1 MSFLSLVL
9 ALFAEQVRP
18 FVHRDFAVRLLQ
30 GLCNFLEHHLNA
42 GGHHHGV
49 VAWWI
54 FALLTAGLTA
64 LAGWLM
70 GHWHAVASLGFNVA
84 VLYVCMGFRQS
95 SARFSTIKRL
105 LEAGD
110 LAAAQAL
117 AGPGTGADPSAAPDA
132 PDAPELVRR
141 AIQEAL
147 RDAHRHV
154 LAVLLWFAVFGPG
167 GAALYR
173 VALFARDHLAPRVPE
188 FSSYANRAFAWIDW
202 LPRRASA
209 AAFAVVGNFEDAVF
223 CWRAQAGGTP
233 FREDPT
239 LGPIICS
246 GAGAV
251 GIKLGP
257 EIGCGSES
265 DVGALTSIHGLIWR
279 ALLLALFVVL
289 LMGFAKLVG

>member
-9 ALFAEQVRP
+9 ALFAEQLRP
-18 FVHRDFAVRLLQ
+18 FVHRAFAVRLLR
-30 GLCNFLEHHLNA
+30 GACNFLEHHLNA
-42 GGHHHGV
+42 GDRHHGI
-49 VAWWI
+49 VAWWL
-54 FALLTAGLTA
+54 FVLLTAGLTA
-64 LAGWLM
+64 LGGWLM
-70 GHWHAVASLGFNVA
+70 SQWHAVASLGFNVA
-84 VLYVCMGFRQS
+84 VLYICMGFRQS

-110 LAAAQAL
+110 LAAAQDL
-117 AGPGTGADPSAAPDA
+117 APPAPADVAGASLDAA
-132 PDAPELVRR
+132 ELVRR
-141 AIQEAL
+141 AITEAL

-154 LAVLLWFAVFGPG
+154 LAVLVWFAVFGPG

-173 VALFARDHLAPRVPE
+173 VALFARSHLAPDVTE
-188 FSSYANRAFAWIDW
+188 FSSYAHRAFVWIDW

-223 CWRAQAGGTP
+223 CWRSQAEGTA
-233 FREDPT
+233 FHEDPT

-251 GIKLGP
+251 GIKLALD
-257 EIGCGSES
+257 IGLGSEP